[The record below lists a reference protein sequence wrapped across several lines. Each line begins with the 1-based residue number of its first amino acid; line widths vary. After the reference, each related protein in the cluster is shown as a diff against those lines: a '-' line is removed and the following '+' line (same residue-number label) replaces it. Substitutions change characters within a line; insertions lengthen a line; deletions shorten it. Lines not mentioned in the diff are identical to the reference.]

1 MFFYSSHHLEWE
13 PFLHLV
19 IIVTTLETHKSI
31 FCYNNNIMQ
40 NDNSTCKQDY
50 PEQEHYEQPYKV
62 IHRLPLLDNMGNYHK
77 PSDCFEYP
85 QKSLLK
91 SSYPKKFLPKS
102 SYPQKSRNQKFLT
115 PKNPS
120 VIPVTWNPEYPTPT
134 PTHPPPRDFQL
145 ILKLL
150 RYMYHKE
157 DLKCHFMWCK
167 LKDSFMSNINSFDVN

>member
-1 MFFYSSHHLEWE
+1 MFFYSSHHLEWQ

-62 IHRLPLLDNMGNYHK
+62 IHRLPLLDNMGEL
-77 PSDCFEYP
+77 SQTFRLFWIP

-120 VIPVTWNPEYPTPT
+120 VIPVTWNPEYPTPS
-134 PTHPPPRDFQL
+134 PPPQDFQL

-167 LKDSFMSNINSFDVN
+167 LKDSFMLNINSFDVN

>member
-1 MFFYSSHHLEWE
+1 MFFYSSHHLEWQ

-62 IHRLPLLDNMGNYHK
+62 IHRLPLLDNMGEL
-77 PSDCFEYP
+77 SQTFRLFWIP

-120 VIPVTWNPEYPTPT
+120 VIPVTWNPEYPTPS
-134 PTHPPPRDFQL
+134 PPPPGLSAHPKAFKVHVSQRRPKVSL
-145 ILKLL
+145 
-150 RYMYHKE
+150 YVM
-157 DLKCHFMWCK
+157 
-167 LKDSFMSNINSFDVN
+167 